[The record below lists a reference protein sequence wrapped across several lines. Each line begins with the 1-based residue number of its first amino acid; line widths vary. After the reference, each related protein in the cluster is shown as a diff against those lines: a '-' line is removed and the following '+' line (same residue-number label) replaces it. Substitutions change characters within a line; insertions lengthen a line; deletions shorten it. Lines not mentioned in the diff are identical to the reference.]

1 MNLHSKGIKQGTIM
15 KIKATNLLVVFLH
28 FIFIQN
34 VAAKA
39 LDIYTNDEA
48 PMNFEEN
55 GSIVGFST
63 DIVKEIITRTNSTD
77 EIQLVPW
84 ARAYKTALVKNNT
97 IVYTMGRAS
106 ARETLFHWV
115 GPIVQKKWVFY
126 SLKKRGMQIKNLREA
141 KEFTV
146 GVVRND
152 ARAQYLKAEGFESI
166 YEVSDH
172 QIAVNMLL
180 KGRIDLWAS
189 SDFEGPIIIKN
200 NGNKLNDFEITFA
213 IKKIESYIAISKK
226 TPMDIVN
233 KWQKAF
239 NDIKADGTLNKIA
252 EKWSA
257 LFDIDITGENGVI
270 AFKET
275 PG

>member
-1 MNLHSKGIKQGTIM
+1 M
-15 KIKATNLLVVFLH
+15 KIKGTNLLLVLLF

-34 VAAKA
+34 VAAQE
-39 LDIYTNDEA
+39 LGIYTSNEA

-84 ARAYKTALVKNNT
+84 ARAYKTALVKSNA
-97 IVYTMGRAS
+97 IVFTMGRTS
-106 ARETLFHWV
+106 AREALFHWV

-126 SLKKRGMQIKNLREA
+126 ALKKRGVRIKRLSDA
-141 KEFTV
+141 KQLTV
-146 GVVRND
+146 GVVSND
-152 ARAQYLKAEGFESI
+152 ARAEYLKVEGFESV

-180 KGRIDLWAS
+180 KGRIDLWVS
-189 SDFEGPIIIKN
+189 SDFEGPVIIKN
-200 NGNKLNDFEITFA
+200 SGNKSNDFEITFD

-226 TPMDIVN
+226 TPMNIVN

-239 NDIKADGTLNKIA
+239 SDIKSDGTLNKIA
-252 EKWSA
+252 EKWST
-257 LFDIDITGENGVI
+257 LYDMDITGENGVI

-275 PG
+275 PSLIYKIQSEF